1 VLNTVMQRSITDGNP
16 FRSFYLRQAQWHG
29 FERPDLALSAHAR
42 RLPYYRWITR
52 DWLPDDLS
60 SPVLDI
66 GCGAGQF
73 VYFLTQCGYTSVTGI
88 DVDRAQV
95 ELGRAL
101 GLNLHNEECLAYL
114 RQSQA
119 EYRLV
124 AFLDVLEHLTDQERY
139 AVLKSLT
146 ARLVVGGR
154 VIMSVPNAESPVGL
168 ACRYGDVTHE
178 TAFTA
183 VSLGQ
188 TLSVH
193 DLKLLACADP
203 FPAPIDVRR
212 QLYRYG
218 VLTCRRLEALRLRCL
233 GLSPPKYWGPVL
245 WAVAEKIA

>member
-1 VLNTVMQRSITDGNP
+1 MQRSVASGNP

-29 FERPDLALSAHAR
+29 YERPDVVLSAHAR
-42 RLPYYRWITR
+42 RLPYYRWITHG
-52 DWLPDDLS
+52 WLPDDLS
-60 SPVLDI
+60 SPILDV

-73 VYFLTQCGYTSVTGI
+73 VYFLTQCGYMDVTGI
-88 DVDRAQV
+88 DLDRAQV
-95 ELGRAL
+95 DLGRAL
-101 GLNLHNEECLAYL
+101 GLNLCNEECLAYL
-114 RQSQA
+114 GQSRR

-124 AFLDVLEHLTDQERY
+124 AVLDILEHLTNEERY
-139 AVLKSLT
+139 RMLQSLS
-146 ARLVVGGR
+146 ACLPVGGR
-154 VIMSVPNAESPVGL
+154 MIISVPNAESPAGL

-188 TLSVH
+188 TLTVH

-203 FPAPIDVRR
+203 FPAPIDVCR

-218 VLTCRRLEALRLRCL
+218 VLTCRWLEAVRLRCL
-233 GLSPPKYWGPVL
+233 GLRPPTYWGPVL

>member
-1 VLNTVMQRSITDGNP
+1 MQPSDAMANP
-16 FRSFYLRQAQWHG
+16 FRRFYARQAEWHG
-29 FERPDLALSAHAR
+29 FESPDVVLAAHAR

-52 DWLPDDLS
+52 GWLPDDHS
-60 SPVLDI
+60 APVLDI

-73 VYFLTQCGYTSVTGI
+73 VYFLTQSGYINVAGI
-88 DVDRAQV
+88 DVDKAQV

-101 GLNLHNEECLAYL
+101 GLNLYHEDCLAYL
-114 RQSQA
+114 QQRRA

-124 AFLDVLEHLTDQERY
+124 ALLDILEHLTDEERY
-139 AVLKSLT
+139 EMLESLT
-146 ARLVVGGR
+146 SRLTVGGR
-154 VIMSVPNAESPVGL
+154 VLMSVPNAESPLGL

-188 TLSVH
+188 TMRVH
-193 DLKLLACADP
+193 NLKLLACADP
-203 FPAPIDVRR
+203 FPAPIDVCR

-218 VLTCRRLEALRLRCL
+218 VLTCRWIEALRFRCL
-233 GLSPPKYWGPVL
+233 GLRPPRYWGPVL

>member
-1 VLNTVMQRSITDGNP
+1 MQRSITDGNP

-29 FERPDLALSAHAR
+29 FERPDLVLSAHAR

-52 DWLPDDLS
+52 GWLPDDLS

-73 VYFLTQCGYTSVTGI
+73 VYFLTQCGYTSLTGI

-114 RQSQA
+114 RQSRA

-139 AVLKSLT
+139 AICPMRK
-146 ARLVVGGR
+146 ARSG
-154 VIMSVPNAESPVGL
+154 SPV
-168 ACRYGDVTHE
+168 AMAT
-178 TAFTA
+178 
-183 VSLGQ
+183 
-188 TLSVH
+188 
-193 DLKLLACADP
+193 
-203 FPAPIDVRR
+203 
-212 QLYRYG
+212 
-218 VLTCRRLEALRLRCL
+218 
-233 GLSPPKYWGPVL
+233 
-245 WAVAEKIA
+245 